1 MSRVDLAQAGRLL
14 RDGNGLIGIAVI
26 VVVPIALGNVTLQSI
41 AIFACVYGIIALGIT
56 VLHGYAG
63 QFSLAYAV
71 TAGVGAYISAYA
83 AMDGIPTFIA
93 IIFGAIGGGILG
105 ILVSGPALRI
115 RGIQLAAVTLALMEA
130 GSAVFSHISGY
141 DGAGGVPL
149 PGVFGYTFSSTQSQ
163 ILFCGITFALIYL
176 LLRVYLKSIAGKRLL
191 LIKLSEESARSIG
204 VNSVASKVTAF
215 AVSSFAAGLG
225 GALYPLLLQYIDPDS
240 YDFSL
245 LLLVFAVAIIG
256 GMSRPEGAIWGAI
269 FYAILTWII
278 GSSSIYS
285 QAVFGALMLV
295 AVIASPR
302 VHEFQTIRARHPEDS
317 GQVAQGRRVRARLA
331 AGRIRATPARAL
343 PRPRPQRASGP
354 SVLAA
359 PEAGAAAL
367 RCQGISKHFGGVAA
381 LTDVDLAVPF
391 GQIVALIGPNG
402 AGKSTLVSILSG
414 QLAADSGT
422 VHIAEKLLDSK
433 WEHRLARLGLSRTF
447 QTPHLVGQLT
457 VMENCRL
464 AVGVGGERIA
474 EQSVVEAATAL
485 GIAGYL
491 DTEVQQLS
499 YGVQKLADVCRSSSR
514 GPRILLLDEPAA
526 GLSGAEQ
533 ELLVGWLRHL
543 RESGT
548 ALLVV
553 EHRMDFIRALAD
565 YVYVLDFG
573 RMIADGEVRDVLS
586 RPEVRDAYVGE
597 APEDAG
603 TEAEMADDPA
613 GPGWHA

>member
-317 GQVAQGRRVRARLA
+317 GQVARGRRVRARLA
-331 AGRIRATPARAL
+331 AGRLKDRGGDSP
-343 PRPRPQRASGP
+343 ASGP
-354 SVLAA
+354 GRRPRRRARVRSVPPDPACSPRRKRVPPPCDA
-359 PEAGAAAL
+359 RASASTSAGS
-367 RCQGISKHFGGVAA
+367 RRSP
-381 LTDVDLAVPF
+381 T
-391 GQIVALIGPNG
+391 
-402 AGKSTLVSILSG
+402 SIWPSR
-414 QLAADSGT
+414 S
-422 VHIAEKLLDSK
+422 
-433 WEHRLARLGLSRTF
+433 ARSL
-447 QTPHLVGQLT
+447 
-457 VMENCRL
+457 
-464 AVGVGGERIA
+464 
-474 EQSVVEAATAL
+474 
-485 GIAGYL
+485 
-491 DTEVQQLS
+491 
-499 YGVQKLADVCRSSSR
+499 RSSAR
-514 GPRILLLDEPAA
+514 
-526 GLSGAEQ
+526 
-533 ELLVGWLRHL
+533 
-543 RESGT
+543 T
-548 ALLVV
+548 A
-553 EHRMDFIRALAD
+553 RA
-565 YVYVLDFG
+565 
-573 RMIADGEVRDVLS
+573 S
-586 RPEVRDAYVGE
+586 RPWSRSSAASWQRIPVPCTSRRSSW
-597 APEDAG
+597 
-603 TEAEMADDPA
+603 PA
-613 GPGWHA
+613 SGNTGWRGWGCRGHSRRPIWSGSSR